1 MMTSIRGKW
10 ILVIAVNYRTIYQ
23 IVQSLL
29 FYHFVYIL
37 VVLFSHMSKLGVGG
51 VGVGGS
57 GVGGMGARRNTEQQ
71 SVFTRQA
78 TILRK
83 NLGEWDLI
91 LRNPKGED
99 WPRMLG
105 RLNAAANQTT
115 NLDKSIEDVMEHFV
129 YLPKQ
134 STANPQDIPFFL
146 STRLVDAAATG
157 SSSAEASKKSDQQS
171 IPPEEFIIQGD
182 PVEVLSKYE
191 MRAAQLAQEYE
202 EDMDRF

>member
-1 MMTSIRGKW
+1 MS
-10 ILVIAVNYRTIYQ
+10 TI
-23 IVQSLL
+23 
-29 FYHFVYIL
+29 
-37 VVLFSHMSKLGVGG
+37 
-51 VGVGGS
+51 GVGGS
-57 GVGGMGARRNTEQQ
+57 GVGSGAGGGGVGGMGARRNTEQQ

-105 RLNAAANQTT
+105 RLNAASNQTT
-115 NLDKSIEDVMEHFV
+115 TLDKSIEDVMEHFV

-146 STRLVDAAATG
+146 STRLVDAAAT
-157 SSSAEASKKSDQQS
+157 ATTDTSKKSDQPSS
-171 IPPEEFIIQGD
+171 IPPEEFVIHGD

-191 MRAAQLAQEYE
+191 LRAA
-202 EDMDRF
+202 